1 MYNKNICPFYRKDKG
16 DNMKKFEKFLSKMK
30 DSQEFAS
37 DDRLSR
43 LIGKFDDDEL
53 SMDELD
59 HIAAAA
65 KPDFFYRNSEQ
76 ED

>member
-1 MYNKNICPFYRKDKG
+1 MYNKNICPFYGKDKG
-16 DNMKKFEKFLSKMK
+16 DNMKKFEKFLTKMK
-30 DSQEFAS
+30 DSQEFVEN
-37 DDRLSR
+37 DRLSR
-43 LIGKFDDDEL
+43 LIGKFDEDEL

-76 ED
+76 EE

>member
-1 MYNKNICPFYRKDKG
+1 
-16 DNMKKFEKFLSKMK
+16 MKKFEKFLSKMK

-43 LIGKFDDDEL
+43 LIGKFDDEL

-65 KPDFFYRNSEQ
+65 KPDFFYRKSEQ

>member
-1 MYNKNICPFYRKDKG
+1 MYNKNICPFYGKDKG
-16 DNMKKFEKFLSKMK
+16 DNMKKFEKFLTKMK
-30 DSQEFAS
+30 DSQEFVEN
-37 DDRLSR
+37 DRLSR
-43 LIGKFDDDEL
+43 LIGKFDEDEL

>member
-37 DDRLSR
+37 NDRLSR

-65 KPDFFYRNSEQ
+65 KPDFFYRKSEQ

>member
-1 MYNKNICPFYRKDKG
+1 
-16 DNMKKFEKFLSKMK
+16 MKKFEKFLTKMK
-30 DSQEFAS
+30 DSQEFVEN
-37 DDRLSR
+37 DRLSR
-43 LIGKFDDDEL
+43 LIGKFDEDEL

>member
-1 MYNKNICPFYRKDKG
+1 
-16 DNMKKFEKFLSKMK
+16 MKKFEKFLTKVK
-30 DSQEFAS
+30 DSQEFVEN
-37 DDRLSR
+37 DRLSR
-43 LIGKFDDDEL
+43 LIGKFDEDEL

>member
-1 MYNKNICPFYRKDKG
+1 MNAT
-16 DNMKKFEKFLSKMK
+16 KMK

-65 KPDFFYRNSEQ
+65 KPDFFYRKSEQ

>member
-1 MYNKNICPFYRKDKG
+1 
-16 DNMKKFEKFLSKMK
+16 MKKFEKFLTKMR
-30 DSQEFAS
+30 DSQEFAP

-43 LIGKFDDDEL
+43 LIGKFDEEEL

-59 HIAAAA
+59 NIAAAA